1 MSCHYI
7 MPIVVILQC
16 LDVNHKLSEIPIH
29 DIYVEA
35 AYDTVCLAP
44 SLWTFIGISACAG
57 LYFRTLGKACDR
69 RLLCHTAVLLIP
81 MYLPRY

>member
-1 MSCHYI
+1 MSLYYAYCCHSTVFGCNS
-7 MPIVVILQC
+7 P
-16 LDVNHKLSEIPIH
+16 DRKLSEIPIQ

-69 RLLCHTAVLLIP
+69 RLLCHTAVVLIP
-81 MYLPRY
+81 M